1 MSSVCY
7 GIDLTSFDILNLVSK
22 GKLVYEYS
30 GKVTDGDIKVLK
42 AGMGFNYPFPKLVFV
57 KTGDARCHVLVGA
70 KLIKVLVN
78 FMSTEEY
85 RKLTQDGAFWLFHVV
100 MLDSSDPIA
109 RNSAEASI
117 AELFKRFSV

>member
-42 AGMGFNYPFPKLVFV
+42 AGMGV
-57 KTGDARCHVLVGA
+57 
-70 KLIKVLVN
+70 
-78 FMSTEEY
+78 
-85 RKLTQDGAFWLFHVV
+85 
-100 MLDSSDPIA
+100 
-109 RNSAEASI
+109 
-117 AELFKRFSV
+117 